1 MSLPSPTKSSKSIP
15 VRTIPAIICL
25 TLSILFGR
33 VGMSAGADLQKGWT
47 AYQSGNFATALREW
61 TPLAE
66 QGDFRT
72 QSFLGYMYQE
82 GQGVPQD
89 YKTAVKWYSLAAKQG
104 LGIILIHASSRELS
118 GDAIINIFGL
128 TNG

>member
-15 VRTIPAIICL
+15 MRTIPAIICL

-61 TPLAE
+61 KPLAE
-66 QGDFRT
+66 KGNADAQYLVG
-72 QSFLGYMYQE
+72 GMYAT
-82 GQGVPQD
+82 GQGVIRD
-89 YKTAVKWYSLAAKQG
+89 WVFA
-104 LGIILIHASSRELS
+104 HMSR
-118 GDAIINIFGL
+118 
-128 TNG
+128 